1 MPSPKDDNKKPSIE
15 SIRLAEN
22 RPSSQS
28 QHAQAQQSEMHT
40 LASQEGNQRNT
51 HMIQIEQ
58 QELEESGKKSP
69 SSQRTID
76 EKHFDH
82 KSSQYDVEA
91 ASLPKMERKVNT
103 TEEEETSQDDADED
117 KELNDNP
124 KQRMHVSM
132 FSNRDDKNQP
142 PSKQPGFD
150 DLFFDLLL
158 TACLSVYGNNADLA
172 SASKIGVFIGYFSLL
187 WWSWWSQTL
196 FDVRFRGR
204 DRFGFYMQCG
214 QRIVRSTCL
223 GVWVAFATV
232 SSEFARGGYTNFTT
246 IYVCS
251 RGTLIADYLLVIART
266 YIHKTKF
273 WDDDIPFAVE
283 RRERSHISE
292 RQCHLIIIGGTLI
305 SMALWIASPYVVDN
319 NHTLPPAVI
328 GMWIA
333 GIAVEMVAE
342 MIVEIF
348 GSLRS
353 ISATPIVERLALFS
367 LMVFGNG
374 FENIGQALNQ
384 ISPGSRDFNRG
395 GLPVGGWST
404 LTVLNAAAS
413 VIIVTLLFFGYFSRA
428 IKEFVAHPARIMTWC
443 YAHIVLH
450 IASAVLM
457 IGLGK
462 VILYVNTLSGLV
474 RFGQNASIY
483 LPDDE
488 GWLNYLNSTGP
499 DETLNNGTIPA
510 LDDIQNYYARSII
523 AIFATITSLQGAII
537 PDVDLANALANS
549 TEPFKNVQLP
559 PAASTAIG
567 NYANVITGMQQ
578 TDSLDQ
584 YLSQNAYNF
593 YYVYLCPAV
602 YMFGDIALKLL
613 QHSANG
619 WRSIE
624 RPIIISQSI
633 RLFFGVALV
642 LVQIGYLIELG
653 HADPETLAVECC
665 LIILAC
671 IMMLESFLQIILLFM
686 PTFHKIY
693 RRHILR
699 KRRGSLSLSV

>member
-1 MPSPKDDNKKPSIE
+1 MSLSQNNIKKPSME
-15 SIRLAEN
+15 SRRLEDSTA
-22 RPSSQS
+22 PQS
-28 QHAQAQQSEMHT
+28 QQAQAQQTEMHT
-40 LASQEGNQRNT
+40 IASHTDNQEDT
-51 HMIQIEQ
+51 HMIETEKQG
-58 QELEESGKKSP
+58 LEEPGKGSP
-69 SSQRTID
+69 LSQGT
-76 EKHFDH
+76 FDDKQFDR

-91 ASLPKMERKVNT
+91 ASLPKRDPKSDKT
-103 TEEEETSQDDADED
+103 KGEETSQSDDQDED
-117 KELNDNP
+117 KDLNDNP
-124 KQRMHVSM
+124 KQRMQVNM
-132 FSNRDDKNQP
+132 FRRDDKNQP

-158 TACLSVYGNNADLA
+158 TACLSVYGNNADLS
-172 SASKIGVFIGYFSLL
+172 SASKIGTFIGYFSLL

-196 FDVRFRGR
+196 FDVRFRNR

-214 QRIVRSTCL
+214 QRIVRSTLL
-223 GVWVAFATV
+223 GVWVAFATI
-232 SSEFARGGYTNFTT
+232 SSEFARGGYSNFTT

-251 RGTLIADYLLVIART
+251 RGALIADYILVIART

-273 WDDDIPFAVE
+273 WDDDVPFAVE

-305 SMALWIASPYVVDN
+305 SMALWIASPHVVDGK
-319 NHTLPPAVI
+319 HTLPPSVI

-333 GIAVEMVAE
+333 GIAVEMIAE
-342 MIVEIF
+342 MIVEVF

-384 ISPGSRDFNRG
+384 ISPGSRDFTRG

-413 VIIVTLLFFGYFSRA
+413 VLIVTLLFFGYFTRA
-428 IKEFVAHPARIMTWC
+428 IKEFYAHPARIMTWC

-462 VILYVNTLSGLV
+462 VILYVNTLSGLI
-474 RFGQNASIY
+474 RFGKNASAY

-488 GWLNYLNSTGP
+488 GWSNYLDSPGP
-499 DETLNNGTIPA
+499 DGVLNNGSIPV
-510 LDDIQNYYARSII
+510 LGSIQNYYARSIVAVI
-523 AIFATITSLQGAII
+523 ATITSLQGAII

-549 TEPFKNVQLP
+549 TIPFKNVQLP

-567 NYANVITGMQQ
+567 NYANVITGFQSP
-578 TDSLDQ
+578 DSLDQ

-613 QHSANG
+613 QHSGNG

-624 RPIIISQSI
+624 KPVIISQAI
-633 RLFFGVALV
+633 RLVFAVALV
-642 LVQIGYLIELG
+642 LVQVGYLIELG
-653 HADPETLAVECC
+653 QADPETLAVECC

-686 PTFHKIY
+686 PTFQKIY
-693 RRHILR
+693 RRHIWK
-699 KRRGSLSLSV
+699 KRN

>member
-1 MPSPKDDNKKPSIE
+1 MSSPKDVQKSSME

-22 RPSSQS
+22 SPSPNS
-28 QHAQAQQSEMHT
+28 QHALAQQSEIHAPPT
-40 LASQEGNQRNT
+40 SDVEEVTYTEKHKGENSRKYSPLSQQT
-51 HMIQIEQ
+51 F
-58 QELEESGKKSP
+58 
-69 SSQRTID
+69 D
-76 EKHFDH
+76 EKTSD
-82 KSSQYDVEA
+82 QYDVEA
-91 ASLPKMERKVNT
+91 ASLPKREHM
-103 TEEEETSQDDADED
+103 TEEEEEAQKDDAEQEE
-117 KELNDNP
+117 ELNQNP
-124 KQRMHVSM
+124 KQKMHVSM
-132 FSNRDDKNQP
+132 FSSRGEDKNQP

-158 TACLSVYGNNADLA
+158 TACLSVYSNNADLS

-214 QRIVRSTCL
+214 QRLVRSTCL
-223 GVWVAFATV
+223 GVWIAFATV

-251 RGTLIADYLLVIART
+251 RGTLIADYLLIIART
-266 YIHKTKF
+266 YVHKTKF

-283 RRERSHISE
+283 RRERSRISE
-292 RQCHLIIIGGTLI
+292 RQCHMIIIGGTLI

-319 NHTLPPAVI
+319 NHQLPPAVI

-333 GIAVEMVAE
+333 GIVVELIAE
-342 MIVEIF
+342 VIVEIF

-374 FENIGQALNQ
+374 FENIGQALNLV
-384 ISPGSRDFNRG
+384 SPGSRDFDKG

-404 LTVLNAAAS
+404 LTVLNAVAS

-428 IKEFVAHPARIMTWC
+428 IKEFVAHPARIMVWC
-443 YAHIVLH
+443 YVHIVLH

-462 VILYVNTLSGLV
+462 VISYVNTLNALI
-474 RFGQNASIY
+474 RFGKDYSLY
-483 LPDDE
+483 LPNDE
-488 GWLNYLNSTGP
+488 GWLNFINSPGP
-499 DETLNNGTIPA
+499 DQVFNNATIPA
-510 LDDIQNYYARSII
+510 PGDIQDYYARTII
-523 AIFATITSLQGAII
+523 EIFATITSLQGAII
-537 PDVDLANALANS
+537 PDVNLAQALANS
-549 TEPFKNVQLP
+549 TVPFKDASLP

-567 NYANVITGMQQ
+567 NYVNVINGMQQ
-578 TDSLDQ
+578 PDSLNQ

-593 YYVYLCPAV
+593 YYAYLCPAI

-613 QHSANG
+613 QHSSDG

-624 RPIIISQSI
+624 RPIIVSQSI
-633 RLFFGVALV
+633 RLVFGVILV
-642 LVQIGYLIELG
+642 LVQIGYFLELSKI
-653 HADPETLAVECC
+653 DPETTAVECC

-671 IMMLESFLQIILLFM
+671 IMMLESFLQIVLLFM

-693 RRHILR
+693 RRHIRR
-699 KRRGSLSLSV
+699 KRN